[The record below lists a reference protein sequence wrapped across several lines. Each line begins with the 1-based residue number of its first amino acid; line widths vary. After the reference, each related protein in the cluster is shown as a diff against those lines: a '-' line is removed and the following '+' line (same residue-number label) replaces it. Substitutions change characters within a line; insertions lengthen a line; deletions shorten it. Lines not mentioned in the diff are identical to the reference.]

1 MNKHKIYKLIEKGS
15 HGSRINVVF
24 DYTIMILILLNI
36 FALILDS
43 IPSIENLIGNFLK
56 TFEVISVLIFSIE
69 YILRIYVSDLTHPS
83 SSRIKSTLKFVFSP
97 FGIIDLLAITP
108 FYLPFLIKIDLR
120 FLRILRLMRFF
131 RILKINR
138 YNSSLNEI
146 WSVIK
151 EKKAELA
158 ITGFVS
164 FLILLIA
171 SFLMYYV
178 EGEVQPDKFSN
189 ILDSSWWAIA
199 TLTTVG
205 YGDVYPIT
213 PTGKFISGVIAVL
226 GIGLIAL
233 PTGIISA
240 GFMERI
246 GKNKNN
252 NNKCPHCGK
261 DV

>member
-1 MNKHKIYKLIEKGS
+1 MNKQKIYRLVEKGS
-15 HGSRINVVF
+15 HGSRINIVF
-24 DYTIMILILLNI
+24 DITIMILILLNV

-43 IPSIENLIGNFLK
+43 IPSVENSIGHFLK
-56 TFEVISVLIFSIE
+56 IFEVISVIIFSVE
-69 YILRIYVSDLTHPS
+69 YLLRIYVSDLTHPS
-83 SSRIKSTLKFVFSP
+83 SSRLKSILKFIFSP
-97 FGIIDLLAITP
+97 FGIVDLLAITP

-138 YNSSLNEI
+138 YNSSINQI

-151 EKKAELA
+151 EKKTELA

-164 FLILLIA
+164 FLILFIA

-189 ILDSSWWAIA
+189 ILDSFWWAIA

-213 PTGKFISGVIAVL
+213 GTGKFISGIIAVL

-246 GKNKNN
+246 GKNKNH
-252 NNKCPHCGK
+252 KCPHCGK
-261 DV
+261 DI